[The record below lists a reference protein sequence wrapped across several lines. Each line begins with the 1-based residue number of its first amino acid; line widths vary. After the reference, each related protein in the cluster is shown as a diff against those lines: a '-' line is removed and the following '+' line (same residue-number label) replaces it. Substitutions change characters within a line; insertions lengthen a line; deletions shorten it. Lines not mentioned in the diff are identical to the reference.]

1 MKLGQEFWNDR
12 YLTQNIQWNLGQI
25 SPPLKQYFEQITNK
39 EIKILIPGCG
49 NAYEAE
55 YLSQLGFT
63 NIVLID
69 IAPKIVEEL
78 KVKFEH
84 KKNIQVIHGDFFNHI
99 NTYDLIIEQ
108 TFFCAL
114 NPDLR
119 KQYVEKM
126 HQLINTNGKLVGL
139 LFNKIFEADG
149 PPFGGTIEEYILLFN
164 KYFHLNT
171 FENCYNSF
179 SKRENTELFIN
190 CTKK

>member
-12 YLTQNIQWNLGQI
+12 YLTQNIQWNLGQV

-78 KVKFEH
+78 KDKFEH
-84 KKNIQVIHGDFFNHI
+84 KNNIQVIHDDFFNHI